1 MNISQFRII
10 LDFQYQ
16 GCVRSTVSGVFGN
29 LKFNFRR
36 LHKIEAKQRQQT
48 GQRHENFNFDP
59 SLLKFQ
65 TESPQIPMKFE
76 ATRQCELKFG
86 ETPSKYKFYID

>member
-59 SLLKFQ
+59 SLLKGAMDKKADGVIWLPFLQ
-65 TESPQIPMKFE
+65 FSTIFD
-76 ATRQCELKFG
+76 
-86 ETPSKYKFYID
+86 ETLSISFFF